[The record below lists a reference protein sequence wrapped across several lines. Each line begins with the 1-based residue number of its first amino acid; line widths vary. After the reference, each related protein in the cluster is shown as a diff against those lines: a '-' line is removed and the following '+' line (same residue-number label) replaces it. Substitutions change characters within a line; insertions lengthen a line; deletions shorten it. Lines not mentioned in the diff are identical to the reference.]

1 MPTSNNNAANVS
13 VGKPVVTGAVFNAV
27 AGPSLPTSTSASL
40 AAAFKALGYVSD
52 DGVTNSN
59 TPSSTEIKAWG
70 GDTVAVPMTEKTD
83 TFQLKLIECTNL
95 DVLSAVFG
103 SGNVSGTLAA
113 GVTVN
118 VNSAD
123 VPASS
128 WVIDMILRDNTA
140 KRIVIPSGKI
150 SEIGDVV
157 YKDDEVIG
165 YDITINCL
173 PDSDGNTHYEYLKAA
188 AASGTT

>member
-1 MPTSNNNAANVS
+1 MPDTNNNASNVS
-13 VGKPVVTGAVFNAV
+13 VGKPLVTGAVFHAP
-27 AGPSLPTSTSASL
+27 AGTTLPTSTAASL
-40 AAAFKALGYVSD
+40 NAAFKAMGYVSA

-70 GDTVAVPMTEKTD
+70 GDTVAVPQTEKKD
-83 TFQLKLIECTNL
+83 TFQMKLIECTNA

-103 SGNVSGTLAA
+103 SGNVSGALAT
-113 GVTVN
+113 GLTVN
-118 VNSAD
+118 VNSIE
-123 VPASS
+123 VPSGC

-140 KRIVIPSGKI
+140 KRIVIPDGKI

-173 PDSDGNTHYEYLKAA
+173 PDSAGNTHYEYIKAA
-188 AASGTT
+188 AAST